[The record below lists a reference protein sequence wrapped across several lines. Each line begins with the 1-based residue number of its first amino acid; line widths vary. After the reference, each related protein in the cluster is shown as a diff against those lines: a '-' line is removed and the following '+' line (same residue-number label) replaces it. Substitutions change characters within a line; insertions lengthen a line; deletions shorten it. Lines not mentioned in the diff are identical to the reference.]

1 MIENV
6 VEGFAARI
14 RAREPQVGK
23 PGMTTQGSR
32 REDFEELFLAY
43 YSRIVGVLR
52 RTVGDRGRAE
62 ELASEVFLKL
72 YRQPLAEWPDGNV
85 PGWLY
90 RTAINAG
97 IDALRATGR
106 RNRLEQSAA
115 MDQREPRIAENGLE
129 QMLRSERQQR
139 VHAVLADLKP
149 AQAQLLLL
157 RALGHS
163 YKELAAAL
171 EVEPGSVGTLLSRA
185 EAAFEHRYVEIYGR
199 EEDV

>member
-1 MIENV
+1 ME
-6 VEGFAARI
+6 R
-14 RAREPQVGK
+14 
-23 PGMTTQGSR
+23 R

-97 IDALRATGR
+97 IDALRAAGR

-115 MDQREPRIAENGLE
+115 MDQREPPKRGVN
-129 QMLRSERQQR
+129 
-139 VHAVLADLKP
+139 
-149 AQAQLLLL
+149 
-157 RALGHS
+157 RA
-163 YKELAAAL
+163 
-171 EVEPGSVGTLLSRA
+171 R
-185 EAAFEHRYVEIYGR
+185 
-199 EEDV
+199 